1 LSTFGTG
8 GDELLM
14 TQTQHFTVFKGFPFF
29 FNAFAGFGG
38 VVAAGKTIV
47 SAVKTSQWTAKATP
61 ASAGEVVAAGAGTSA
76 TAKTTRAAAETISS
90 AVANVVAAFPT
101 SPRTVQTIS
110 RAAKT
115 ISSEDLQFVLGS
127 ATVPVAVVGVPP
139 TTSVSE
145 LYLAGRQILHARRAR
160 SPIQN

>member
-1 LSTFGTG
+1 VKQTG
-8 GDELLM
+8 
-14 TQTQHFTVFKGFPFF
+14 QFTVFEGFPFV
-29 FNAFAGFGG
+29 FNAFARFGG
-38 VVAAGKTIV
+38 LVAAGETIV
-47 SAVKTSQWTAKATP
+47 SAVKTSQRTPKTTP
-61 ASAGEVVAAGAGTSA
+61 AAAGEVVATVAGTSP

-90 AVANVVAAFPT
+90 AVAKVVATFQT
-101 SPRTVQTIS
+101 SPQTARTIS

-139 TTSVSE
+139 TTFVSE

-160 SPIQN
+160 SPNQN